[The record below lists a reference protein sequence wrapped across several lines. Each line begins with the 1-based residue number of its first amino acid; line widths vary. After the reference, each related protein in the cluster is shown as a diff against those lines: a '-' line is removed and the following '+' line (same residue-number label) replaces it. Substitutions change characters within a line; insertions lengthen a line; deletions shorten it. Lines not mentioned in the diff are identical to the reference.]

1 MKAPVRC
8 ILCDHGKRNT
18 TKACPLCIGTGFQ
31 LVDEQQARNRL
42 IKDIYKKKVKV
53 PE

>member
-8 ILCDHGKRNT
+8 VVCDHGKRDPKGT
-18 TKACPLCIGTGFQ
+18 CPMCIGTGFQ
-31 LVDEQQARNRL
+31 LVDEQQAKNRY
-42 IKDIYKKKVKV
+42 IKDSYKGRVKV